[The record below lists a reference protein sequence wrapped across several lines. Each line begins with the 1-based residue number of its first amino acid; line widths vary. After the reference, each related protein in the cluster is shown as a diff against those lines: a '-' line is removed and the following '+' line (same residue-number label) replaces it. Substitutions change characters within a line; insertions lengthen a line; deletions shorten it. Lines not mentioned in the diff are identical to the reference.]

1 MQFKD
6 GLEPS
11 YELYV
16 AVNSKDPLAKRIVDF
31 GTKWAE
37 AMEKDMASG
46 IPLETCFAGAARNV
60 NKEFHL
66 PKGEAMLAMAAL
78 TNFWKYGREL
88 HDVFAAAEARNA
100 NQEKPQDKGEIS
112 L

>member
-6 GLEPS
+6 GLENS

-37 AMEKDMASG
+37 AMEKDMAEGLS
-46 IPLETCFAGAARNV
+46 LESCFAATARNV
-60 NKEFHL
+60 NREFRL

-78 TNFWKYGREL
+78 TNFWRYGREL
-88 HDVFAAAEARNA
+88 HDVFAAADARNA
-100 NQEKPQDKGEIS
+100 EVKPQDKGEIS